1 MLTLIHST
9 DVKDHLPSWHPLD
22 PPSGGTLNYV
32 LNVVSI
38 LPKVSKLQGTLIESQ
53 IVTSWKIHSLGSIL
67 SGWWVE
73 RQKENSQP
81 TTCKEP
87 RVHLLNLFLLIAAQ
101 KCLKFNFYFLPKY
114 THAKGNCSLSAGGGH
129 RFQFEKH
136 MLEPST
142 DTEELTQKDPLDSRV
157 IFTFLCHKA
166 SLFPSRVNFQ
176 SCFSFTHD
184 LILPH
189 KLVRQPRQMERV
201 QFLARE
207 LLTDS
212 HQDKGWHL
220 GLYFWHFPQSLWGWD
235 GCCYSKCSCCK
246 SSRANIPLK
255 NTEATWWTL
264 VLSPLDYI

>member
-1 MLTLIHST
+1 
-9 DVKDHLPSWHPLD
+9 
-22 PPSGGTLNYV
+22 
-32 LNVVSI
+32 
-38 LPKVSKLQGTLIESQ
+38 
-53 IVTSWKIHSLGSIL
+53 
-67 SGWWVE
+67 VE

-201 QFLARE
+201 QLLARE